1 MFIQGGGDGPPYQP
15 LYTLAKTIQELEIVI
30 IVKKQENIGAFG
42 FPTGEICFWLDI
54 TVILVTVE

>member
-42 FPTGEICFWLDI
+42 FPTGEICF
-54 TVILVTVE
+54 